1 MAAAVRMKVR
11 TKGEFRKVRKAAK
24 RGTITSL
31 GHAGAYIRG
40 IAKKSIKISPVYAPP
55 GHPPHSRKGRLK
67 HGIVYAVEKQRS
79 AVLIGP
85 TYSAVGKIA
94 RTHEFGG
101 TEPPKKLKGRKAN
114 WKLEVGGFGP
124 IRVGPAGPEFAR
136 LVTERQ
142 VARAKEIAA
151 TLPQG
156 KGARVVP
163 RRRYPKRPFMGPALM
178 RSKERLP
185 RKWQGSVR

>member
-1 MAAAVRMKVR
+1 MGAVKVKVR
-11 TKGEFRKVRKAAK
+11 TKSDFHKVRKAAK

-31 GHAGAYIRG
+31 GHAGAYVRG
-40 IAKKSIKISPVYAPP
+40 IAKRSIKISPVYAPP

-67 HGIVYAVEKQRS
+67 HGIVYAVEKSRA

-101 TEPPKKLKGRKAN
+101 TEPPKKLRGRRAN

-124 IRVGPAGPEFAR
+124 IRIGPAGPEFAR

-151 TLPQG
+151 TLPPG
-156 KGARVVP
+156 RGARTIP

-185 RKWQGSVR
+185 KKWQGSVR